1 MEYLTVNQVAELKG
15 ISVRAVQKSISDGKL
30 SCSIEFNGKN
40 RPKYMIPIPSLP
52 EDLQTKYYALK
63 RAEAGLEPEPIKKAV
78 KQSKKAVKTTFE
90 EFTEAERK
98 EIAMWVDILR
108 DWQSYRNQYPGK
120 KTEVD
125 KLYVGKCQLEH
136 KDIKVS
142 VDILYRKYAAYKD
155 NNLQGLCEN
164 RGGANKGKSSIPPEL
179 WEQFC
184 YFYLSENKPTV
195 SRCYDLTLECAKE
208 FYPSTVAS
216 FPSDNTF

>member
-1 MEYLTVNQVAELKG
+1 MNQVAELKG

-108 DWQSYRNQYPGK
+108 DWRSGQAVCWQMP
-120 KTEVD
+120 
-125 KLYVGKCQLEH
+125 
-136 KDIKVS
+136 
-142 VDILYRKYAAYKD
+142 A
-155 NNLQGLCEN
+155 
-164 RGGANKGKSSIPPEL
+164 GA
-179 WEQFC
+179 
-184 YFYLSENKPTV
+184 
-195 SRCYDLTLECAKE
+195 
-208 FYPSTVAS
+208 
-216 FPSDNTF
+216 